1 MNDSFEQFWDK
12 LVDDERW
19 YDFTKMRFNRK
30 NLKECAKDC
39 YAFLLATPSRWNA
52 QDYQDFRKCFLNF
65 LKNAKDAPIGPTL
78 QQVEVKTEQ
87 QPQAPP
93 LTGAERLARIKEWEA
108 LVKKTEPVKAVGQ
121 LTHKQI
127 AEEGGWDPKRPDPYP
142 KTNESE
148 IRNKAIHQEY
158 IRSNYDPRTG
168 DKLPGW
174 AEEEPWTESLTET
187 EIVEIIKAFLKLK

>member
-65 LKNAKDAPIGPTL
+65 LKNAKDAPVGPTL
-78 QQVEVKTEQ
+78 QQVEVKVEQ
-87 QPQAPP
+87 KPQEPP

-148 IRNKAIHQEY
+148 IRKKAIHQEY

-174 AEEEPWTESLTET
+174 TEEEPWTESLTET
-187 EIVEIIKAFLKLK
+187 EITEIIKAFLKLK